1 MGVFNLVTTVFF
13 FLVEFFTQNNLV
25 GSVQRVFL
33 EKIEQKLPYFEGK
46 TIEFFGCIFI
56 FVRFQRQL
64 IDLQKQV

>member
-1 MGVFNLVTTVFF
+1 VGVLNLVTSVFF
-13 FLVEFFTQNNLV
+13 FLGEFLTQKNLV

-33 EKIEQKLPYFEGK
+33 EKNVLKLPYFEGK

-56 FVRFQRQL
+56 FVRFLRRL